1 MMSVREKNSLRCALH
16 TTIIV
21 GFGELSTFT
30 FCVSAG

>member
-1 MMSVREKNSLRCALH
+1 MMSVREKKSLRCALH
-16 TTIIV
+16 TIIV